1 MNMNTTNS
9 HFQGGAMSTAH
20 AEYGAD
26 VTTVRGAL
34 SWLRACR
41 GYGPPRP
48 IRTPGAYVARCRRVA
63 GWSGPAL
70 DESGAV
76 VDGSGTGPDGRLL
89 AVGFG
94 RYAPADW
101 VGRGFWAFAAYWAAA
116 VAQPA
121 TVGSGRNLLTPD
133 QAAYAWQAGIP
144 AWVARA
150 LGPHCL
156 PAARSR
162 GQAPRVG
169 RARLA
174 TLVLAARAASRAS
187 ARAITEGWGDTQP
200 RQLGVDALRAMG
212 HLCPEL
218 QRVALAGARI
228 PAEAQRLVGGVW
240 RPVVVRSRDLDWGAV
255 ARAQRG
261 LASSAGVRVR
271 LAMAVLAPVK
281 GEGIP
286 RRAAQLVGAST
297 DAPHAAILG
306 ALAPCYPVSDLARAA
321 RLVLGESPA
330 SLSGGVLSRGE
341 AHKWLTDAPGLTPL
355 AWLQCG
361 LPEGCPAL
369 RSVAVVRWALDVER
383 RGCWGQLTRERALHL
398 PGGEEGAF
406 RYLDRLDEI
415 QDGDLV
421 RGAAT
426 TVDSAFE
433 AAAGR
438 AGGAWLETAR
448 KDHRVLAPAPA
459 WRIYPR
465 CSKWLLT
472 SAQLVR
478 EGEELQHCVGTYGPA
493 VERRQCSILSL
504 HVLGHRSTVELAADG
519 RVLQHHGPQN
529 ASPHELCERV
539 LARILARN
547 GMSNVQ

>member
-1 MNMNTTNS
+1 MEI
-9 HFQGGAMSTAH
+9 GARVEIRR
-20 AEYGAD
+20 EYGAD
-26 VTTVRGAL
+26 ADVTSVRGAL
-34 SWLRACR
+34 SWLRACG

-48 IRTPGAYVARCRRVA
+48 IRTVGAYVARCRRIA
-63 GWSGPAL
+63 GWVGPAR
-70 DESGAV
+70 DESGAA

-101 VGRGFWAFAAYWAAA
+101 IGRGFWAFAPYWEAA
-116 VAQPA
+116 VAHPA
-121 TVGSGRNLLTPD
+121 TVGSGRNGLSPD

-156 PAARSR
+156 PAARGR

-187 ARAITEGWGDTQP
+187 ARALTEGWGGAQP
-200 RQLGVDALRAMG
+200 RQLGLDALRALG

-228 PAEAQRLVGGVW
+228 PAEVQRQGADGVW

-261 LASSAGVRVR
+261 LASPAGARVR
-271 LAMAVLAPVK
+271 LAMAVLAPVG

-297 DAPHAAILG
+297 DAPHAAIIG
-306 ALAPCYPVSDLARAA
+306 ALAPCYPVSDLAIAA

-330 SLSGGVLSRGE
+330 SLSGGVLARQE
-341 AHKWLTDAPGLTPL
+341 AHRWLTDAPSLNPL
-355 AWLQCG
+355 AWLQSS

-369 RSVAVVRWALDVER
+369 RSVAVVRWALDVAR

-398 PGGEEGAF
+398 PGGEEGVF
-406 RYLDRLDEI
+406 RNIDRLDEI
-415 QDGDLV
+415 QDEDLG
-421 RGAAT
+421 RGVAT

-438 AGGAWLETAR
+438 AGGAWLDRAR
-448 KDHRVLAPAPA
+448 GDHRVLAPAPA

-465 CSKWLLT
+465 CSRWLLT

-493 VERRQCSILSL
+493 VERRQCSILAL
-504 HVLGHRSTVELAADG
+504 HVRGHRSTVELAPDG

-547 GMSNVQ
+547 GMSNV